1 MCIGSLTLCTS
12 YKSLGS
18 YSSTD
23 ELNCDFMIE
32 SELPLPLVDIVLKPL
47 LLSTN
52 YKFKIKIRL
61 VSQYLSSPLLIYD
74 NI

>member
-1 MCIGSLTLCTS
+1 MRTGSLTLCTS

-32 SELPLPLVDIVLKPL
+32 SELPLSLVDMVLKPL

-52 YKFKIKIRL
+52 YKLKL
-61 VSQYLSSPLLIYD
+61 D
-74 NI
+74 

>member
-23 ELNCDFMIE
+23 ELNCDLTME
-32 SELPLPLVDIVLKPL
+32 SALPLALVDIVLNTL
-47 LLSTN
+47 LLSIV
-52 YKFKIKIRL
+52 YKLKL
-61 VSQYLSSPLLIYD
+61 
-74 NI
+74 N